1 MKNKI
6 FKYIFTFFIFCFVV
20 SVHAQENKSEADK
33 KGTSIKSEREK
44 RRSDRKK
51 WKEERRRKRAEERM
65 IRNHHK
71 RIQTK
76 EVNKRMRRSQRKAKR
91 INENK
96 REFFLIRWFS
106 RKK

>member
-1 MKNKI
+1 MKRKNL
-6 FKYIFTFFIFCFVV
+6 KYIFAFILFCFTILTQ
-20 SVHAQENKSEADK
+20 AQDKKTEEDK

-44 RRSDRKK
+44 RRSDKKK
-51 WKEERRRKRAEERM
+51 WKEERRRKRAEEKA
-65 IRNHHK
+65 IRDHHK

-76 EVNKRMRRSQRKAKR
+76 EVNKRMRRSKRKAQHV
-91 INENK
+91 NENK

>member
-6 FKYIFTFFIFCFVV
+6 LKYFFAFFILSFVIV
-20 SVHAQENKSEADK
+20 AHAQENKTDADK
-33 KGTSIKSEREK
+33 KGTSLKSEREK
-44 RRSDRKK
+44 RRSDKKK
-51 WKEERRRKRAEERM
+51 WKEERRRKRAEEKM
-65 IRNHHK
+65 IRDHHK

-91 INENK
+91 INENR

-106 RKK
+106 RKQ